1 MCSNKSF
8 LRRVAEMFH
17 IRKDLET
24 TPAVSAT
31 SPWRWMMM
39 IVVMMIMTRRTLPNE
54 LFLNMKRLDD
64 EDSNNK
70 YCISFEESTGY
81 LHAVSLRTA
90 VAALWFTILRTWCN
104 KWGFQG
110 KWEKQL
116 VPGWSEQCCDQ
127 STWFGGYSHIHPSQ
141 MMAGTSKIAGLYL
154 SSPPLFFIFRF
165 KPFRFFFPGTYR
177 FCGLVVKN
185 LAGPEPTWTQGFSF
199 WTPDM
204 WGRGKMNSDDADLF
218 TFVSKVWWHEKTKVV
233 VDW

>member
-24 TPAVSAT
+24 TPAVSTT
-31 SPWRWMMM
+31 SPWGWMMM
-39 IVVMMIMTRRTLPNE
+39 IVVMMVMTRRTLPNE
-54 LFLNMKRLDD
+54 LFLNMKRLMMRI
-64 EDSNNK
+64 STTS
-70 YCISFEESTGY
+70 ISFEESTGY

-90 VAALWFTILRTWCN
+90 VAALWFTILRTWCT

-141 MMAGTSKIAGLYL
+141 IMAGTSKIAGLYL
-154 SSPPLFFIFRF
+154 SSPPF
-165 KPFRFFFPGTYR
+165 
-177 FCGLVVKN
+177 
-185 LAGPEPTWTQGFSF
+185 FSF
-199 WTPDM
+199 SDSNPFAFFSRGRIDSVDWWLKTSRVPSPRELRASAFGRLTCGAVVRWTPMMPISSPLLARCGDM
-204 WGRGKMNSDDADLF
+204 KKRR
-218 TFVSKVWWHEKTKVV
+218 WW
-233 VDW
+233 